1 MDDPDPES
9 TDQGDESE
17 KQKPKIVNNICTKE
31 TEKPVQP
38 SADKQPEDEAM
49 ASIEE
54 FLKNYEEDNVDQS
67 RMQKWASAQQKR
79 ARPVFFKTFVEGLNQ
94 QGP

>member
-1 MDDPDPES
+1 
-9 TDQGDESE
+9 
-17 KQKPKIVNNICTKE
+17 
-31 TEKPVQP
+31 VQP

-67 RMQKWASAQQKR
+67 RMQKWASAQ
-79 ARPVFFKTFVEGLNQ
+79 
-94 QGP
+94 